1 MSGALFGFLW
11 ERLRIVGDSPI
22 GAVTLNRQG
31 AANWLNFDC
40 KTNQYSTILI
50 DRDQSLLAL
59 KTQGFPEGERTFF
72 EKLKAQFK
80 GG

>member
-11 ERLRIVGDSPI
+11 ERLRIVGDGQI
-22 GAVTLNRQG
+22 GAVTLNRPE
-31 AANWLNFDC
+31 AVNLLNFDC
-40 KTNQYSTILI
+40 KTCHYATILI
-50 DRDQSLLAL
+50 ERDQSLLAL
-59 KTQGFPEGERTFF
+59 KTQGFPEGESTFF

>member
-11 ERLRIVGDSPI
+11 ERLRIVADGPI
-22 GAVTLNRQG
+22 GAVTLNRPD
-31 AANWLNFDC
+31 AVNWLNFDF
-40 KTNQYSTILI
+40 KTNHYATILI
-50 DRDQSLLAL
+50 DCDQSVLAL